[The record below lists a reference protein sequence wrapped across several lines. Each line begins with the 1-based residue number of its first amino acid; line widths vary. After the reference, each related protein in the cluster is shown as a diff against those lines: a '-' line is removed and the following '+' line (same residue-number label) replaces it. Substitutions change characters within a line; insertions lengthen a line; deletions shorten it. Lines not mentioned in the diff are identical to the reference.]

1 MCLGLEQHTLQDK
14 KFNMVQNRELD
25 TRKTQLADGVTGNH
39 RMSLKCKFAL
49 LPLPQA
55 KGQVKYKNRNSKI
68 IFIFSTTVKQSSTR
82 IKIHF
87 H

>member
-39 RMSLKCKFAL
+39 
-49 LPLPQA
+49 
-55 KGQVKYKNRNSKI
+55 
-68 IFIFSTTVKQSSTR
+68 
-82 IKIHF
+82 
-87 H
+87 